1 MSDETHARIARDV
14 HNDTNTEEQAPVDS
28 TGSQESTSRI
38 ESPVPQIGA
47 GDYRPPLMS
56 SGLTALCVVAGQHQ
70 RPTDPVQLARALG
83 WDPVAELSE
92 TQLLLAA
99 KEIGLKARAVQ
110 SSWSRLPNNT
120 LPAIAQLKE
129 GGYVVLVRFDA
140 DDHVFAGD
148 PRRQR
153 PQRLDREQFEAIWSG
168 KLLLIKSRL
177 RLDNPNR
184 PFDLSWFIPAIWKY
198 RKILGEILAA
208 SFVIQLFG
216 LATPLFTQVII
227 DKVLMHKS
235 LSTLHVLAAG
245 MLIMIVF
252 EAILTVLK
260 THLMAHTSNRIDV
273 ALGARLFRHL
283 LHIPL
288 RYFELRRVGDTVARV
303 RELENIRQFIT
314 GSSLNVILDVAFT
327 VLFVA
332 VMFLYSGILTC
343 VTLACIPLF
352 VALSVIIR
360 PLMRRCLEEKFD
372 RGAESQS
379 YLVEAVTGVQTVKA
393 MALEPIFYR
402 RWEEQLARYVTASFR
417 TSHLSGV
424 AGALGQII
432 QKLSALS
439 ILWVGAYLV
448 MHGSLTVGQLI
459 AFQML
464 SGRVIS
470 PILRVVQLWQDFQQ
484 VGLSVER
491 LGDLMNTKAEPALN
505 PSKMSLPAIQG
516 GVRLENVQF
525 RYQFDGPEILRNFSC
540 AVAPGTTVGVVGR
553 SGSGKSTLAK
563 LLQRLYV
570 PGSGRI
576 LIDGIDLQQADPLW
590 LRRQIGVVLQEN
602 FLFNGTIRD
611 NIAIHMP
618 GASMA
623 QIVEMAK
630 LAGAHDFIL
639 ELPAAYD
646 TPVGERGTALSGG
659 QRQRIAIAR
668 ALLANPRIL
677 IFDEAT
683 SALDY
688 ESERIIQDNLGRI
701 CRGRTV
707 FIIAHRLS
715 TIRHA
720 DTILVLDRGQLAE
733 QGSHSELMARPGIYH
748 HLFSQQ
754 LGGASHAVA

>member
-1 MSDETHARIARDV
+1 MSDETHARNARDS
-14 HNDTNTEEQAPVDS
+14 HNDTNTEAQEPVHS
-28 TGSQESTSRI
+28 TGSRESTSRI
-38 ESPVPQIGA
+38 EPPVPQMGA
-47 GDYRPPLMS
+47 GDYRPPPIS
-56 SGLTALCVVAGQHQ
+56 SGLISLCVVAGQHQ
-70 RPTDPVQLARALG
+70 RPADPVQLARALG
-83 WDPVAELSE
+83 LDPAAELSA

-110 SSWSRLPNNT
+110 SSWGRLPNNT

-129 GGYVVLVRFDA
+129 GGYVVLLRFDA

-177 RLDNPNR
+177 RLDDPNR

-208 SFVIQLFG
+208 AFVIQLFG

-314 GSSLNVILDVAFT
+314 GSSINVILDVPFT

-352 VALSVIIR
+352 VALSVIVR
-360 PLMRRCLEEKFD
+360 PLMRRRLEEKFD

-464 SGRVIS
+464 SGRVIA

-516 GVRLENVQF
+516 AVRLENVQF

-540 AVAPGTTVGVVGR
+540 AIAPGTTVGVVGR

-590 LRRQIGVVLQEN
+590 LRRQVGVVLQEN

-618 GASMA
+618 GAPMA
-623 QIVEMAK
+623 QIVEMAR

-646 TPVGERGTALSGG
+646 TPVGERGAALSGG

-733 QGSHSELMARPGIYH
+733 QGSHNELMARPGIYH

>member
-1 MSDETHARIARDV
+1 MSADIDAHPINRLDRSGARAPDATGEQSAQ
-14 HNDTNTEEQAPVDS
+14 DTDRRPPPIS
-28 TGSQESTSRI
+28 TGI
-38 ESPVPQIGA
+38 VC
-47 GDYRPPLMS
+47 
-56 SGLTALCVVAGQHQ
+56 LCVVAGQHQ
-70 RPTDPVQLARALG
+70 RSADPLQLARALG
-83 WDPVAELSE
+83 LDPGASISE
-92 TQLLLAA
+92 NQLLLAA
-99 KEIGLKARAVQ
+99 KELGLKAKIAR
-110 SSWSRLPNNT
+110 SNWTRLPNIG
-120 LPAIAQLKE
+120 LPAIAQLKSGE
-129 GGYVVLVRFDA
+129 YVVLLRLDA
-140 DDHVFAGD
+140 GEHVLIGD
-148 PRRQR
+148 PRNAR
-153 PQRLDREQFEAIWSG
+153 PQRLAQEQFDEIWSG
-168 KLLLIKSRL
+168 KLVLIKTRL

-184 PFDLSWFIPAIWKY
+184 PFGLDWFVPAIWKY
-198 RKILGEILAA
+198 RKTLSEILAA

-227 DKVLMHKS
+227 DKVLMHRS
-235 LSTLHVLAAG
+235 ISTLHVLAVG

-260 THLMAHTSNRIDV
+260 AHLMAHTSNRIDV

-314 GSSLNVILDVAFT
+314 GSSINVILDLLFT

-332 VMFLYSGILTC
+332 VMFIYSATLTC
-343 VTLACIPLF
+343 VALACIPLF
-352 VALSVIIR
+352 VVLSVVIR
-360 PLMRRCLEEKFD
+360 PMMRTRLEEKFD
-372 RGAESQS
+372 RGAENQS

-417 TSHLSGV
+417 TSHLSGIS
-424 AGALGQII
+424 GALGQII
-432 QKLSALS
+432 QKLSTLS

-448 MHGSLTVGQLI
+448 MRGNLTVGQLI

-484 VGLSVER
+484 VGISVER
-491 LGDLMNTKAEPALN
+491 LGDLINTKAEPALN
-505 PSKMSLPAIQG
+505 PNKMSLPAIQG
-516 GVRLENVQF
+516 TVRLESVRF
-525 RYQFDGPEILRNFSC
+525 RYQFDGPEILRNVSFDI
-540 AVAPGTTVGVVGR
+540 APGTTVGVVGR
-553 SGSGKSTLAK
+553 SGSGKSTLTK

-570 PGSGRI
+570 PESGRI
-576 LIDGIDLQQADPLW
+576 LIDGIDLQQADPMW

-618 GASMA
+618 GAPIA
-623 QIVEMAK
+623 QIVDMAK

-639 ELPAAYD
+639 EMPEAYD

-668 ALLANPRIL
+668 ALMANPRIL

-701 CRGRTV
+701 CRDRTV

-720 DTILVLDRGQLAE
+720 DTILVLDRGQLVE
-733 QGSHSELMARPGIYH
+733 QGSHHELMASPGVYH

-754 LGGASHAVA
+754 LGGVPHAVA

>member
-1 MSDETHARIARDV
+1 VSSEV
-14 HNDTNTEEQAPVDS
+14 
-28 TGSQESTSRI
+28 
-38 ESPVPQIGA
+38 
-47 GDYRPPLMS
+47 S
-56 SGLTALCVVAGQHQ
+56 SGLFCLCMVAGQHQ
-70 RPTDPVQLARALG
+70 RTVDPLQLARALG
-83 WDPVAELSE
+83 WDPRTPLNE

-99 KEIGLKARAVQ
+99 REVGLEAKPYQ
-110 SSWSRLPNNT
+110 CTWTRLAQIT
-120 LPAIAQLKE
+120 LPAIAQLKD
-129 GGYVVLVRFDA
+129 GGYVVLLRYH
-140 DDHVFAGD
+140 DDGYVLIGD
-148 PRRQR
+148 PGIPR
-153 PQRLDREQFEAIWSG
+153 PQRLDSAQFESIWSG
-168 KLLLIKSRL
+168 KLLLIKSRR
-177 RLDNPNR
+177 RLDDPNR
-184 PFDLSWFIPAIWKY
+184 PFDLSWFVPAIWKY

-216 LATPLFTQVII
+216 LAAPLFTQVII

-235 LSTLHVLAAG
+235 LPTLHVLAAG

-314 GSSLNVILDVAFT
+314 GSSINVVLDLVFT
-327 VLFVA
+327 VLFIA
-332 VMFLYSGILTC
+332 VMLLYSGVLTC

-352 VALSVIIR
+352 VALSLVMR
-360 PLMRRCLEEKFD
+360 PLMRRRLTEKFD
-372 RGAESQS
+372 RGAESQA

-417 TSHLSGV
+417 TSHLSGIG
-424 AGALGQII
+424 GALGQII
-432 QKLSALS
+432 QKLSSLS

-448 MHGSLTVGQLI
+448 MDGRMTVGQLI

-464 SGRVIS
+464 SARVTA

-491 LGDLMNTKAEPALN
+491 LGDLINTKAEPALN
-505 PSKMSLPAIQG
+505 PGKMSLPAIQG
-516 GVRLENVQF
+516 SVRLENVRF
-525 RYQFDGPEILRNFSC
+525 RYQFDGPEILRNLSC
-540 AVAPGTTVGVVGR
+540 EIPSGTTVGVVGR

-563 LLQRLYV
+563 LLQRLYL
-570 PGSGRI
+570 PESGRI
-576 LIDGIDLQQADPLW
+576 LIDGIDLQQADPMW
-590 LRRQIGVVLQEN
+590 LRRQVGVVLQEN

-618 GASMA
+618 GAAMG
-623 QIVEMAK
+623 QIVEMAR

-639 ELPAAYD
+639 ELPEAYD

-668 ALLANPRIL
+668 ALMANPRIL

-701 CRGRTV
+701 CKGRTV

-715 TIRHA
+715 TIRQA
-720 DTILVLDRGQLAE
+720 DTILVLDKGQLAE
-733 QGSHSELMARPGIYH
+733 QGSHSELISRPGIYH

-754 LGGASHAVA
+754 LGGVAHAVA

>member
-1 MSDETHARIARDV
+1 MSADSSVHEG
-14 HNDTNTEEQAPVDS
+14 HNDSHERPEASPSIGIETQPAA
-28 TGSQESTSRI
+28 GTSGTHEPRR
-38 ESPVPQIGA
+38 G
-47 GDYRPPLMS
+47 PPRVS
-56 SGLTALCVVAGQHQ
+56 SGLVCLCVVAGQHG
-70 RPTDPVQLARALG
+70 RAADPLQLARALG
-83 WDPVAELSE
+83 WDCAAELSE
-92 TQLLLAA
+92 TQLRLAA
-99 KEIGLKARAVQ
+99 KELGLQGKPYHA
-110 SSWSRLPNNT
+110 SWSRLAHCT
-120 LPAIAQLKE
+120 LPVIAELTE
-129 GGYVVLVRFDA
+129 GGYVVVLRYSADGDVLV
-140 DDHVFAGD
+140 GD
-148 PRRQR
+148 PRSTR
-153 PQRLDREQFEAIWSG
+153 PQRLDRAQFESIWSG
-168 KLLLIKSRL
+168 KLLLIKSSR
-177 RLDNPNR
+177 RWNDPNR
-184 PFDLSWFIPAIWKY
+184 PFDLSWFVPAIWKY
-198 RKILGEILAA
+198 RRILGEILAA

-235 LSTLHVLAAG
+235 LPTLHVLAAG

-314 GSSLNVILDVAFT
+314 GSSINVVLDLIFT
-327 VLFVA
+327 VLFIA
-332 VMFLYSGILTC
+332 VLFLYSGVLTC

-352 VALSVIIR
+352 IALSVVMR
-360 PLMRRCLEEKFD
+360 PLMRRRLSDKFD

-402 RWEEQLARYVTASFR
+402 RWEEQLARYVSASFR
-417 TSHLSGV
+417 TSHLSGIG
-424 AGALGQII
+424 GALGQII
-432 QKLSALS
+432 QKLSTLS
-439 ILWVGAYLV
+439 ILWAGAYLV
-448 MHGSLTVGQLI
+448 MEGRMTVGQLI

-491 LGDLMNTKAEPALN
+491 LGDLINTKAEPALN

-516 GVRLENVQF
+516 AIRLEGVRF
-525 RYQFDGPEILRNFSC
+525 RYQFDGPEILRNLSC
-540 AVAPGTTVGVVGR
+540 EISSGTTVGVVGR

-570 PGSGRI
+570 PESGRI
-576 LIDGIDLQQADPLW
+576 LIDGIDLQQADPMW
-590 LRRQIGVVLQEN
+590 LRRQVGVVLQEN
-602 FLFNGTIRD
+602 FLFNGSIRD
-611 NIAIHMP
+611 NIAIQMP
-618 GASMA
+618 GAPMG

-639 ELPAAYD
+639 ELPEAYD
-646 TPVGERGTALSGG
+646 TQVGERGTALSGG

-668 ALLANPRIL
+668 ALMANPRIL

-701 CRGRTV
+701 CKGRTV

-715 TIRHA
+715 TIRQA
-720 DTILVLDRGQLAE
+720 DTILVLDRGQLVE
-733 QGSHSELMARPGIYH
+733 QGSHNELMSRPGIYH

-754 LGGASHAVA
+754 LGGVAHAVA